1 MTAMM
6 TTPLLCAIDPDLLI
20 KTLMFSIPHLNTLRK
35 AEIDR
40 IVTFFEPQARVLEI
54 GAGTGEQ
61 SLELKRRGF
70 DVTAIEIS
78 DSNYALNR
86 QFPIIDYDGKHIP
99 LPDASVDI
107 VFSSNVLEHVPDLP
121 QMHAEIRRI
130 LKPSGYCIH
139 VLPTHSWR
147 LWTTL
152 SSLPDAVV
160 YLFIALPQLL
170 PRALPRRAELR
181 RLALAWYQSARYVA
195 GRLLQRRHGERG
207 NIISELWLFHPEWW
221 RRNFQKN
228 GFIVVHDEPMG
239 LFYTGN
245 MLFGPRLGLA
255 ERGRLAGS
263 LGSACHLFK
272 LVASNL

>member
-1 MTAMM
+1 
-6 TTPLLCAIDPDLLI
+6 
-20 KTLMFSIPHLNTLRK
+20 MFTIPHLNTLRK

-61 SLELKRRGF
+61 ALELKRRGV
-70 DVTAIEIS
+70 DVIAIELA

-107 VFSSNVLEHVPDLP
+107 VFSSNVLEHVPNLS
-121 QMHAEIRRI
+121 QMHAEIRRV

-152 SSLPDAVV
+152 SSYPDAIV
-160 YLFIALPQLL
+160 YFFATLPQLL
-170 PRALPRRAELR
+170 PRALPGRTELR
-181 RLALAWYQSARYVA
+181 RLALVWYQSARYVA

-221 RRNFQKN
+221 RRNFREN
-228 GFIVVHDEPMG
+228 GFTIVHDAPMG

-245 MLFGPRLGLA
+245 MHLGPRLSLA
-255 ERGRLAGS
+255 ERERLAGVF
-263 LGSACHLFK
+263 GSACHLFK
-272 LVASNL
+272 VIPSPPK

>member
-1 MTAMM
+1 
-6 TTPLLCAIDPDLLI
+6 
-20 KTLMFSIPHLNTLRK
+20 MFSIPHLNALRR

-40 IVTFFEPQARVLEI
+40 IIPFFERKARILEI

-61 SLELKRRGF
+61 ALELKRRGF
-70 DVTAIEIS
+70 DVIAIEIAN
-78 DSNYALNR
+78 SNYALNR

-107 VFSSNVLEHVPDLP
+107 VFSSNVLEHVPDLA
-121 QMHAEIRRI
+121 QMHAEIRRV

-152 SSLPDAVV
+152 SSFPDAVV
-160 YLFIALPQLL
+160 YFFATIPQLL
-170 PRALPRRAELR
+170 PHALPGHTERR
-181 RLALAWYQSARYVA
+181 RLASAWYRSARYIG

-207 NIISELWLFHPEWW
+207 TVISELWLFHPQWW
-221 RRNFQKN
+221 RRNFKKN
-228 GFIVVHDEPMG
+228 GFTVLRDEPMG

-245 MLFGPRLGLA
+245 MLLGTHLSLA
-255 ERGRLAGS
+255 HRERIAGV
-263 LGSACHLFK
+263 LGSACRLFK
-272 LVASNL
+272 IVPNPPKRT

>member
-1 MTAMM
+1 
-6 TTPLLCAIDPDLLI
+6 
-20 KTLMFSIPHLNTLRK
+20 MFSIPHLNTLRK

-40 IVTFFEPQARVLEI
+40 IVGFFEPNARVLEI

-61 SLELKRRGF
+61 ALGLKRRGF
-70 DVTAIEIS
+70 DVTAIEIADS
-78 DSNYALNR
+78 DYDSDR

-107 VFSSNVLEHVPDLP
+107 VFSSNVLEHVPDLT
-121 QMHAEIRRI
+121 QMHSEIRRV

-152 SSLPDAVV
+152 SSVPDAFLYFVTTAPELV
-160 YLFIALPQLL
+160 
-170 PRALPRRAELR
+170 PRAFASQVERR
-181 RLALAWYQSARYVA
+181 RLADAWYRSARYVG

-207 NIISELWLFHPEWW
+207 NLFSELWLFHPHWW
-221 RRNFQKN
+221 RCNFREN
-228 GFIVVHDEPMG
+228 GFTVVHDEPMR

-245 MLFGPRLGLA
+245 MLLGPHLNLTQR
-255 ERGRLAGS
+255 ERLAAS

-272 LVASNL
+272 LAVSETPGA